1 MTQLSIMVMAKIGIL
16 LMLCTVSMACLAA
29 QKITLQ
35 LKWQHAFQFAGYYA
49 AQQQGYYRAAGLDV
63 EIVPLRAGVMSSTK

>member
-16 LMLCTVSMACLAA
+16 LMLCTVSMTCLAA

-49 AQQQGYYRAAGLDV
+49 AQQQGYY
-63 EIVPLRAGVMSSTK
+63 